1 MKHWPKKKNKFI
13 DKLNI
18 YAKLE
23 RETTWIVATDNVGDV
38 LQVGLHFG
46 QPICERPHYKFLL
59 LHTKATSKQYHI
71 YLAHIVSILLPCKFF
86 FFNFFLLITFIG
98 GNWHL
103 RRNGVLLP
111 TIKRQKQPGEWND
124 WIQA

>member
-1 MKHWPKKKNKFI
+1 MKHWPKKNKFI

-86 FFNFFLLITFIG
+86 SSTFFC
-98 GNWHL
+98 
-103 RRNGVLLP
+103 
-111 TIKRQKQPGEWND
+111 
-124 WIQA
+124 